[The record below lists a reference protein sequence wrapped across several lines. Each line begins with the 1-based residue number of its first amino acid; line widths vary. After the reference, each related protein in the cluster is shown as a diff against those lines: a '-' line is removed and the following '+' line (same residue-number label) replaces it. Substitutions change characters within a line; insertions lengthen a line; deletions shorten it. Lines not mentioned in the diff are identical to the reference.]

1 MGVIQSR
8 DQSLKIYKDCKNIAR
23 NLETECRSV
32 MFNRCMCKLLA
43 DIYSRSIADL
53 DNNYLRRRDERELK
67 SDLHMCHEAVA
78 EMKRVMLCGQILARD
93 WSKQEWWK
101 SVIHSSDSKSVKIR
115 VVLHLK
121 EFLNCVKAFKVRIAE
136 ARGYERFDLPT
147 VEGLENWESD
157 VVEEASRKDTDFLR
171 QTAKTKSI
179 FVAIETP
186 TCKIAKHLLAMF
198 TPNSNSDGEHL
209 HSIPYNDVQ
218 IKEPLGNGA
227 FGNVFKC
234 KFLGV
239 PAAAKVFKTRD
250 SNTVKQ
256 EVTILAN
263 LQHPNV
269 IQFIG
274 LARNRNQYVL
284 VTELMGMDLRSYLDQ
299 KIMKDA
305 ETPPLKLLE
314 AIDIMLQ
321 VAQGMDYLHERG
333 VMHRDLKSPN
343 VLINVLDYGQSQV
356 SKSVRAKLADFG
368 VSKLKD
374 SSTFTTPDVG
384 TTLWRAP
391 EVFKK
396 GSGEKYRK
404 SADVYSFAIIFF
416 DVLTGKTPFDGVL
429 RQKLYEHI
437 RSGERP
443 ALPPT
448 SYCPEYLSALIQRC
462 WDTRAEARP
471 TFREICQMLEY
482 CKGILVRKEFPSYV
496 QCIGSYDADQL
507 RSKGLTGYFHNRFK
521 LQRVCE
527 EILFKLW
534 NNRVS
539 RVLLLLLFTL
549 FLWNVFYLQMIRDTL
564 ISFLTAVLSDHLV
577 LSFSKFLSSSLRVHH
592 FVSVSITSSLQAT
605 PSFVLHFCSSL
616 LSFVLF
622 FCCSL
627 LSCLLVIISFISYLI
642 ATLLFLLIFY
652 ASFRRISQFIAFKYS
667 SSLPQKN
674 SFLNAIGLP
683 SFMFTMILFLYPLFF
698 QSFNIHWLVFNL
710 VFKLS
715 QFLVVVTAII
725 VAIIMTIVL
734 FRVQWAKRCKHK
746 HSSSL
751 WTANFYKQKNP
762 RLKGQLHS

>member
-1 MGVIQSR
+1 MGAILSR
-8 DQSLKIYKDCKNIAR
+8 NQSLEMYEDCKNIAK
-23 NLETECRSV
+23 NLETGCGSV
-32 MFNRCMCKLLA
+32 MFNTYMCKLLA
-43 DIYSRSIADL
+43 DIYSLSIADL
-53 DNNYLRRRDERELK
+53 DDNYLRPRDERQLE

-93 WSKQEWWK
+93 WTKQEWWK

-147 VEGLENWESD
+147 VEGLENWRSD
-157 VVEEASRKDTDFLR
+157 VEQASRKDTDILLQKAEMYSKNSSFFA
-171 QTAKTKSI
+171 TES
-179 FVAIETP
+179 P
-186 TCKIAKHLLAMF
+186 TCKIAKHLLAMLNR
-198 TPNSNSDGEHL
+198 NSNSDGENL
-209 HSIPYNDVQ
+209 HSIPYNYVQ
-218 IKEPLGNGA
+218 QTNEHLGNGT
-227 FGNVFKC
+227 FGNVSKC

-239 PAAAKVFKTRD
+239 PAAAKVFNTHD
-250 SNTVKQ
+250 SNTVTQ
-256 EVTILAN
+256 EATILAN

-269 IQFIG
+269 LQFIG
-274 LARNRNQYVL
+274 LASNQNQYVL
-284 VTELMGMDLRSYLDQ
+284 VTELMDMDLRSYLDQ

-333 VMHRDLKSPN
+333 VMHRDLKSKN

-391 EVFKK
+391 EVFKE
-396 GSGEKYRK
+396 GSGKKYTK

-416 DVLTGKTPFDGVL
+416 EVLTGKTPFDGV
-429 RQKLYEHI
+429 RRDTIYEHI
-437 RSGERP
+437 CSGGRP

-462 WDTRAEARP
+462 WATWAEDRP

-507 RSKGLTGYFHNRFK
+507 KSNGLRVYFHNRFK
-521 LQRVCE
+521 FKRVCE
-527 EILFKLW
+527 ETLFKLW

-539 RVLLLLLFTL
+539 RVLLLLLFT
-549 FLWNVFYLQMIRDTL
+549 FVLWNVFYLQMIRDTL

-577 LSFSKFLSSSLRVHH
+577 LSFSKFLSSSLQVHY

-616 LSFVLF
+616 LSFVLH
-622 FCCSL
+622 FCSSLLSFVLHFCSSLLSFVLHFCSSL
-627 LSCLLVIISFISYLI
+627 LSCLLVIISFISYPI
-642 ATLLFLLIFY
+642 ATLLLLLIFY
-652 ASFRRISQFIAFKYS
+652 ASFRRISKFIASKYS

-674 SFLNAIGLP
+674 SFLDTIGLP
-683 SFMFTMILFLYPLFF
+683 SFVFTMVLLLYPLFF
-698 QSFNIHWLVFNL
+698 QSFNFHWLVFNL
-710 VFKLS
+710 LFKLS
-715 QFLVVVTAII
+715 QFLVVVTP
-725 VAIIMTIVL
+725 IIMTIV
-734 FRVQWAKRCKHK
+734 
-746 HSSSL
+746 
-751 WTANFYKQKNP
+751 
-762 RLKGQLHS
+762 

>member
-1 MGVIQSR
+1 M
-8 DQSLKIYKDCKNIAR
+8 YEDCKNIAK
-23 NLETECRSV
+23 NLETECGSV
-32 MFNRCMCKLLA
+32 MFNTYMCKLLA
-43 DIYSRSIADL
+43 DIYSLSIADL
-53 DNNYLRRRDERELK
+53 DNSYLRGRDERELE

-93 WSKQEWWK
+93 WTKQEWWK
-101 SVIHSSDSKSVKIR
+101 SVIHSSDSKCVKIR

-157 VVEEASRKDTDFLR
+157 VEEASRKDTDFLL
-171 QTAKTKSI
+171 QKAKMYSKKSS
-179 FVAIETP
+179 FLAIESP

-209 HSIPYNDVQ
+209 HSIRYNDVQ
-218 IKEPLGNGA
+218 IKEPLGNGS

-239 PAAAKVFKTRD
+239 PAAAKVFKTQD

-269 IQFIG
+269 LQFIG
-274 LARNRNQYVL
+274 LARNQNQYVL

-299 KIMKDA
+299 KIVKDA
-305 ETPPLKLLE
+305 ETPPLTLLE

-321 VAQGMDYLHERG
+321 VAEGMDYLHARG

-391 EVFKK
+391 EVFTK

-416 DVLTGKTPFDGVL
+416 EVLTGKTPFDGVR
-429 RQKLYEHI
+429 RQTFYEHI

-462 WDTRAEARP
+462 WATRAEARP

-482 CKGILVRKEFPSYV
+482 CKGILVRKEFPSYM
-496 QCIGSYDADQL
+496 QCIRACDADQL
-507 RSKGLTGYFHNRFK
+507 KSKGLTVYFHNRFTFK
-521 LQRVCE
+521 RVCE
-527 EILFKLW
+527 ETLFKLW
-534 NNRVS
+534 NNGVS
-539 RVLLLLLFTL
+539 RVLLLLMFT
-549 FLWNVFYLQMIRDTL
+549 FVLWSVFYLQMIRDTL

-577 LSFSKFLSSSLRVHH
+577 LSFSKFLSSSLQVHH

-616 LSFVLF
+616 LSFVLLFCSSLLSFVLHFCSSLLSFVLF
-622 FCCSL
+622 FCSSL
-627 LSCLLVIISFISYLI
+627 LSCLLVIISFISYPI

-652 ASFRRISQFIAFKYS
+652 ASFRRISQFIASKYS

-674 SFLNAIGLP
+674 SFLDAIGLP
-683 SFMFTMILFLYPLFF
+683 SFVFTMILLLYPLFF

-734 FRVQWAKRCKHK
+734 FP
-746 HSSSL
+746 S
-751 WTANFYKQKNP
+751 
-762 RLKGQLHS
+762 